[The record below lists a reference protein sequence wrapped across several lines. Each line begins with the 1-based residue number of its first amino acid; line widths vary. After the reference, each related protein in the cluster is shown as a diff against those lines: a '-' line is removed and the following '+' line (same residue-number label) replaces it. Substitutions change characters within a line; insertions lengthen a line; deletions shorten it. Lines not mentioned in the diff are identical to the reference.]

1 MSESVFDAIRLV
13 VVIVLV
19 VGIVWF
25 GALLIRRF

>member
-19 VGIVWF
+19 VGIMWF